1 MARLIVDGP
10 DLVVHLSW
18 LEKLGAFRGDV
29 HVPLSAV
36 RSAEVD
42 PRPWSSLRG
51 IRSPGTGIPGVI
63 ALGIRRHS
71 GGWDFAA
78 LHGQRPAVRVD
89 LDRPSHFG
97 RLIVSARDPEQTVAA
112 IHATTGV

>member
-1 MARLIVDGP
+1 MARLNVDGP
-10 DLVVHLSW
+10 DLVVHLSL
-18 LEKLGAFRGDV
+18 LEQLGAVRGDV

-42 PRPWSSLRG
+42 QQPWSSLRG
-51 IRSPGTGIPGVI
+51 ICSPGTGIPGVI

-71 GGWDFAA
+71 GGWEFAA

-97 RLIVSARDPEQTVAA
+97 RLVVSVPDPDRTVAA